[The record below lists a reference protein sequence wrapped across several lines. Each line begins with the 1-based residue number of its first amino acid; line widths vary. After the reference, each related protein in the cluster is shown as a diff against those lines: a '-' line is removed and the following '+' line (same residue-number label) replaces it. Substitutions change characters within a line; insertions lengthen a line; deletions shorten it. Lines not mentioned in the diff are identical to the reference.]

1 MKCLATIYEHR
12 RIPPR
17 YMDTLYSTLS
27 YCVISDLHW
36 EVKLEAL
43 RFWEL
48 EFKKQFTNQGMIDGT
63 FPTVTFSKE
72 YKKIVTLTEKEINL
86 RILKVFKEL
95 SQRGCLGV
103 MLKCLQEECDLEVIK
118 TAVCMVHCLLEK
130 LKKYNFESL
139 VESLD
144 KAPSTSTN
152 TASTPTTP
160 ISNPSSPS
168 LDKTLDMQHN
178 LQFQPNKPPTLV
190 AAEQPK
196 ANITIATP
204 ETINANQPLTLEE
217 HAQSDEV
224 IESILSSQDINLLV
238 ASYESQLQLNNNGN
252 TSTAENNPEQRDKPL
267 TPSIDP
273 NLYKTYTSV
282 GVKEFMQ
289 TIKSIDLEQLL
300 KNHNDWFL
308 GSESFISL
316 LDDIIFSMKQEDES
330 LFADC
335 Y

>member
-178 LQFQPNKPPTLV
+178 LQFQPIKPPTLV

-267 TPSIDP
+267 TPCIDP

>member
-1 MKCLATIYEHR
+1 
-12 RIPPR
+12 
-17 YMDTLYSTLS
+17 MDTLYSTLS

-178 LQFQPNKPPTLV
+178 LQFQPIKPPTLV

>member
-1 MKCLATIYEHR
+1 MKVLATIYEHR

-17 YMDTLYSTLS
+17 YNDTLYSTLAH
-27 YCVISDLHW
+27 CVISDLHW

-86 RILKVFKEL
+86 RILKVFNEL

-103 MLKCLQEECDLEVIK
+103 ILKCLQEEYDLEVLK
-118 TAVCMVHCLLEK
+118 AAVCMVHCLLER

-144 KAPSTSTN
+144 KYNSPTSSSSAPSTPI
-152 TASTPTTP
+152 STPSPLSTKSMELNIDFSYRNVP
-160 ISNPSSPS
+160 IVTNNN
-168 LDKTLDMQHN
+168 TH
-178 LQFQPNKPPTLV
+178 
-190 AAEQPK
+190 E
-196 ANITIATP
+196 
-204 ETINANQPLTLEE
+204 PLTEIE
-217 HAQSDEV
+217 QAKSDEV
-224 IESILSSQDINLLV
+224 IESILSSQDINLLA
-238 ASYESQLQLNNNGN
+238 ASYETQMQLNNNVN
-252 TSTAENNPEQRDKPL
+252 KTSTNIEDK
-267 TPSIDP
+267 SNHIDTD
-273 NLYKTYTSV
+273 LYKDYTSV
-282 GVKEFMQ
+282 DVKEFMQ
-289 TIKSIDLEQLL
+289 TIKSIDLDQLL
-300 KNHNDWFL
+300 KKHNDWFL
-308 GSESFISL
+308 CSESFISL
-316 LDDIIFSMKQEDES
+316 LDDIIFSIKQEDES

>member
-1 MKCLATIYEHR
+1 MKTLATIYEHR
-12 RIPPR
+12 RIPII
-17 YMDTLYSTLS
+17 YTDTLYSTLAH
-27 YCVISDLHW
+27 CVISDLHW

-43 RFWEL
+43 HFWEL

-144 KAPSTSTN
+144 KNCSPSIHSS
-152 TASTPTTP
+152 STPTNPTTP
-160 ISNPSSPS
+160 LSSSASLRENPMDILTFNDSKRLDYKS
-168 LDKTLDMQHN
+168 LTQMILI
-178 LQFQPNKPPTLV
+178 P
-190 AAEQPK
+190 AEK
-196 ANITIATP
+196 L
-204 ETINANQPLTLEE
+204 NANAPLTVAE
-217 HAQSDEV
+217 HAQSDEI

-238 ASYESQLQLNNNGN
+238 ASYESQMKLNNN
-252 TSTAENNPEQRDKPL
+252 NPSKTPIIFSSSETLLSKPC
-267 TPSIDP
+267 IDSD
-273 NLYKTYTSV
+273 LYKNYTSV
-282 GVKEFMQ
+282 DVTEFMQ
-289 TIKSIDLEQLL
+289 TIKSLDLEQLL

-308 GSESFISL
+308 CSESFISL